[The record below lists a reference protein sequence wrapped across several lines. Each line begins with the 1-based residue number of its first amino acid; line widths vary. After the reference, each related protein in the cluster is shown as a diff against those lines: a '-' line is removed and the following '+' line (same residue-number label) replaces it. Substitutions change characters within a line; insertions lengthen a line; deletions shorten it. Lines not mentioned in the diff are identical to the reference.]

1 MFKKVKYGEDIM
13 KTTPCERIDS
23 YKAKGW
29 WEDNTLQGLFADV
42 EAESIDR
49 PALIDPPNR
58 HVFVDGVPMRLSY
71 GDLSDSIAKTGSW
84 LHAEGLRQGDIIL
97 VQMPNTVEIV
107 LMYIAAAKLGL
118 VVSPVAMQYGQF
130 ELEHIGKVIE
140 PKAYI
145 AFRKFRGEAYAET
158 QAQALPPTCKSIL
171 WGQDNFNLAGA
182 SEASPEYVSYIES
195 LSQGPNDIFTICWT
209 SGTTG
214 RSKGVPRSHNQ
225 WLASA
230 LAVEDSVN
238 LDEGATYLN
247 PFPFINMAAIG
258 GFLYFW
264 LKNRGTMILHH
275 PFDPNV
281 YLTQIQDESVIYT
294 LAPPALLNRLLETKD
309 QIQAGF
315 DLSKLKLIGS
325 GSAPLSPHM
334 IQGFKDSFDID
345 VINVF
350 GSNEGSALLSSPRE
364 VPDCAQRAI
373 FFPRF
378 GRDDHKWPN
387 RIHNRIMTKLLDLE
401 TGVEIDEPGKIG
413 ELCITGATVFDGY
426 YKSPEDNA
434 QAFTEDGYFRTG
446 DLFEIGGDKGQFYR
460 FVGRSKALIVRGG
473 VNISPE
479 ELDELIGTHPAILE
493 GAVASYP
500 DKTMGEKICAVIVL
514 HEGQSLTLEQ
524 LKDYMAEKK
533 VAKFK
538 WPERLHVMEAL
549 PRNAMNKVVRH
560 ELEMLIT

>member
-1 MFKKVKYGEDIM
+1 MQ
-13 KTTPCERIDS
+13 TTPRERIET
-23 YKAKGW
+23 YTANGW
-29 WEDNTLQGLFADV
+29 WENKTLQGIFDDV
-42 EAESIDR
+42 ARENIDR
-49 PALIDPPNR
+49 LALIDPANR
-58 HVFVDGVPMRLSY
+58 NSFVDGEPMRLSY
-71 GDLSDSIAKTGSW
+71 AELPGAINKIGSW
-84 LHAEGLRQGDIIL
+84 LFNAGLRQGDIIL

-107 LMYIAAAKLGL
+107 MLYIAAAKLGL
-118 VVSPVAMQYGQF
+118 IVSPVAMQYGQF

-140 PKAYI
+140 PSHFI
-145 AFRKFRGEAYAET
+145 TFRNFRGEPFGDT
-158 QAQALPPTCKSIL
+158 QLQALSSSCQTL
-171 WGQDNFNLAGA
+171 FWGEEAFNLASA
-182 SEASPEYVSYIES
+182 PAPSADYTAYVES
-195 LSQGPNDIFTICWT
+195 LSQDPNDIFTICWT

-238 LDEGATYLN
+238 LPEGSVYLN

-275 PFDPNV
+275 PFDPAV
-281 YLTQIQDESVIYT
+281 YLSQIQNEDVVYT

-309 QIQAGF
+309 QIKAGF
-315 DLSKLKLIGS
+315 DLSKLKIIGS

-334 IQGFKDSFDID
+334 IEGFKDDFDID

-350 GSNEGSALLSSPRE
+350 GSNEGSALLSSPRD
-364 VPDCAQRAI
+364 VPDCKERAI

-378 GRDDHKWPN
+378 GREDHKWPN
-387 RIHNRIMTKLLDLE
+387 SIYNRIKTKLLDVE
-401 TGVEIDEPGKIG
+401 TGTEINDGGQIG

-446 DLFEIGGDKGQFYR
+446 DLFEIGGNNDQFYR
-460 FVGRSKALIVRGG
+460 FVGRCKALIVRGG

-479 ELDELIGTHPAILE
+479 ELDELLVAHPAILE
-493 GAVASYP
+493 GAVAAYP
-500 DKTMGEKICAVIVL
+500 DKIMGEKICAVIVP
-514 HEGQSLTLEQ
+514 HKDQTLTLDQ
-524 LKDYMAEKK
+524 LKSYLAEKK

-538 WPERLHVMEAL
+538 WPERIHIMDAL

-560 ELEMLIT
+560 ELEQIIA

>member
-1 MFKKVKYGEDIM
+1 MQTSSRD
-13 KTTPCERIDS
+13 RIENYS
-23 YKAKGW
+23 AKGW
-29 WEDNTLQGLFADV
+29 WENDTLQNIFETVTREG
-42 EAESIDR
+42 IDR
-49 PALIDPPNR
+49 PAIIDPSNR
-58 HVFVDGVPMRLSY
+58 NDFVSGPPMKLSY
-71 GDLSDSIAKTGSW
+71 EELTDAVDKVGSW
-84 LHAEGLRQGDIIL
+84 LFKAGLRQGDIIL

-118 VVSPVAMQYGQF
+118 IVSPVAMQYGQF
-130 ELEHIGKVIE
+130 ELKHIGKVIE
-140 PKAYI
+140 PHHYI
-145 AFRKFRGEAYAET
+145 AFRNFRGESFGEV
-158 QAQALPPTCKSIL
+158 QSGALPETCQSL
-171 WGQDNFNLAGA
+171 FWGADDFNLEGECKADEDYLA
-182 SEASPEYVSYIES
+182 YVKNLS
-195 LSQGPNDIFTICWT
+195 LDPNDIFTICWT

-238 LDEGATYLN
+238 LPEGSIYLN

-275 PFDPNV
+275 PFDPTV
-281 YLTQIQDESVIYT
+281 YLSQIQNENVVYT
-294 LAPPALLNRLLETKD
+294 LAPPALLNRLLETKA
-309 QIQAGF
+309 QIKAGF
-315 DLSKLKLIGS
+315 DLSKLKIIGS

-334 IQGFKDSFDID
+334 IEGFKEDFDID

-364 VPDCAQRAI
+364 VPDCAERAL

-378 GRDDHKWPN
+378 GRKEHKWPN
-387 RIHNRIMTKLLDLE
+387 RIHDRLETKLLDLE
-401 TGVEIDEPGKIG
+401 SGNEVNKPGQVG

-446 DLFEIGGDKGQFYR
+446 DLFEIAGNNDEFYQFI
-460 FVGRSKALIVRGG
+460 GRCKALIVRGG

-479 ELDELIGTHPAILE
+479 ELDELLVAHPAIME
-493 GAVASYP
+493 GAVAAYP
-500 DKTMGEKICAVIVL
+500 DKIMGEKICAVVVPY
-514 HEGQSLTLEQ
+514 EGQSVTLEDIKNY
-524 LKDYMAEKK
+524 LDEKK

-538 WPERLHVMEAL
+538 WPERLHIMEAL
-549 PRNAMNKVVRH
+549 PRNAMNKVVRKQ
-560 ELEMLIT
+560 LEDIIS